1 MKKLF
6 YLLLALPLAFA
17 ACENTEEPKPQVEKE
32 AVLTLTSEATMEFA
46 AEGGEGVITY
56 TAEMVEITRES
67 PVPEPEVEAT
77 CAADWVT
84 DLTVAENITF
94 TVLANEADARETK
107 VVVTYGDKSFEVAV
121 KQAAKEQ
128 GEEPKPNAP
137 VFEAVNATVEY
148 DWNTTMGE
156 VEFKLENPIEGVEVK
171 AKSGAMWISQVQV
184 KDNKIL
190 FAMSENTGDA
200 REGKI
205 TAEYGMLEPI
215 EFTVKQGAYVA
226 PDPVVTINEENV
238 NLEFDATE
246 GSFTYTVENPVEG
259 VVAEATTDAQWIS
272 NLVAADGT
280 VSFTT
285 SVNEGF
291 VREATITVTYG
302 VASDSIVVK
311 QGAEGQDP
319 NLKYYEYN
327 MLSFEAKARTANV
340 WDIIMSEDDEDLG
353 EVFSRITVQLAEDNT
368 GLIPTGEYSTEDGSI
383 IVNTSTN
390 NSYSTWRYTSSGADI
405 TICELYVENDLE
417 AHTSYIEGMFQIGDD
432 VYGFSYEGAVEGFMY
447 EELGEDGVTSWT
459 SFSSRYAFDDVYI
472 LNGAAEGFSV
482 EFFIH
487 EMGVS
492 SSNHGTV
499 PAVGTY
505 PVLNWMYTTSQN
517 YCEGTNGGSKV
528 NGIYLQSGG
537 EVVIEEVAE
546 GYKVTFNVVD
556 SNGTA
561 WKGSYTGA
569 L

>member
-6 YLLLALPLAFA
+6 FLLLAMPLAFV
-17 ACENTEEPKPQVEKE
+17 ACDQTEEPAPKVENE
-32 AVLTLTSEATMEFA
+32 AVLTLTSDAIMNFEAD
-46 AEGGEGVITY
+46 GGEGVITF
-56 TAEMVEITRES
+56 TAEWKEVTRTS
-67 PVPEPEVEAT
+67 PVPAPMVEAS
-77 CAADWVT
+77 CEAQWVT

-94 TVLANEADARETK
+94 TVAKNDAAARETK

-121 KQAAKEQ
+121 KQAAK
-128 GEEPKPNAP
+128 KASTP
-137 VFEAVNATVEY
+137 VFEAVTTEVEY

-156 VEFKLENPIEGVEVK
+156 VEYKLENPIAGVNVT
-171 AKSGAMWISQVQV
+171 AKSKESWISQVQV
-184 KDNKIL
+184 KDGKIQ
-190 FAMSENTGDA
+190 FAMTENMGDA

-205 TAEYGMLEPI
+205 TAEYGMLPAI

-226 PDPVVTINEENV
+226 PDPVVIIIEESV
-238 NLEFDATE
+238 ELAADATE
-246 GSFTYTVENPVEG
+246 GSFAYTVENPVEG
-259 VVAEATTDAQWIS
+259 VVAKATTDAEWIS

-291 VREATITVTYG
+291 VREAEVTVTYG
-302 VASDSIVVK
+302 VASASIVVK
-311 QGAEGQDP
+311 QAAEGQDP
-319 NLKYYEYN
+319 NLNYYQYN
-327 MLSFEAKARTANV
+327 MESFEAKARTASV
-340 WDIIMSEDDEDLG
+340 WDIIMSEKDKDLG

-390 NSYSTWRYTSSGADI
+390 NSYSTWRYTSAGADI
-405 TICELYVENDLE
+405 TICQLSVENDLE
-417 AHTSYIEGMFQIGDD
+417 AHTSYIEGMFQIGSD

-447 EELGEDGVTSWT
+447 EELGEEGVTNWT
-459 SFSSRYAFDDVYI
+459 SFTSKWIYDDCFEI
-472 LNGAAEGFSV
+472 SGKAEGF
-482 EFFIH
+482 ELTLFIH
-487 EMGVS
+487 EMGVNKN
-492 SSNHGTV
+492 NHGTA

-505 PVLNWMYTTSQN
+505 PVLNWMYTTSEN

-528 NGIYLQSGG
+528 NSIYLKSEG
-537 EVVIEEVAE
+537 EVVIEEAAE

>member
-17 ACENTEEPKPQVEKE
+17 ACEEPEQGVDDPVKDPVLNVTETTLNFE
-32 AVLTLTSEATMEFA
+32 AQ
-46 AEGGEGVITY
+46 GGAGVINY
-56 TAEMVEITRES
+56 SVENAVEGT
-67 PVPEPEVEAT
+67 EVEAT
-77 CAADWVT
+77 CESDWVT
-84 DLTVAENITF
+84 DLAVAETITF
-94 TVLANEADARETK
+94 NVAANEAEEAREATITVAYGELSK
-107 VVVTYGDKSFEVAV
+107 SVTV

-128 GEEPKPNAP
+128 GEQPKPNTP
-137 VFEAVNATVEY
+137 VFEAVTAVVEY

-156 VEFKLENPIEGVEVK
+156 VEYKLENPIEGVEVK
-171 AKSGAMWISQVQV
+171 AKSNVMWISQLQA
-184 KDNKIL
+184 KDGKIV
-190 FAMSENTGDA
+190 FALAENSGDA

-205 TAEYGMLEPI
+205 TAEYGMLPAI

-226 PDPVVTINEENV
+226 PAPVVTINEQSV
-238 NLEFDATE
+238 DLAYDATE

-259 VVAEATTDAQWIS
+259 VVAEAATDAEWIS

-302 VASDSIVVK
+302 EASDSVVVK
-311 QGAEGQDP
+311 QGAANQNPD
-319 NLKYYEYN
+319 LDYYAYGIHT
-327 MLSFEAKARTANV
+327 FEAKPRTASV
-340 WDIIMSEDDEDLG
+340 WDIVMSELHPERG
-353 EVFSRITVQLAEDNT
+353 QMFTRITVQLAEDNT

-383 IVNTSTN
+383 LVNSSTD
-390 NSYSTWRYTSSGADI
+390 NSLSTWRYNSSATDI
-405 TICELYVENDLE
+405 TFCELYVENDLE
-417 AHTSYIEGMFQIGDD
+417 AHTSYIEGMFQVGNE
-432 VYGFSYEGAVEGFMY
+432 VYGFSYEGAVDGFMY
-447 EELGEDGVTSWT
+447 EELGEEGVTNWT
-459 SFSSRYAFDDVYI
+459 SFTCKYSWGDCYTM
-472 LNGAAEGFSV
+472 NGAAEGFTF

-487 EMGVS
+487 EVGVT
-492 SSNHGTV
+492 SSNHADV
-499 PAVGTY
+499 PTAGTY
-505 PVLNWMYTTSQN
+505 PVLDWMYSTSEN

-556 SNGTA
+556 KNGTA